1 MAKFCTRCGK
11 PLEEGQVCDCQAAA
25 TVAPT
30 TTTASSI
37 DFKESG
43 KDCLD
48 VVKGIFTK
56 PVETI
61 KNFTV
66 DSKYIAGI
74 ILVVV
79 TAIASGLYKIATL
92 KSIYGSTSGKGFNM
106 SDITSVLSGNLGLDK
121 PNYLKEFFT
130 TFAYNLVEY
139 AAIAFIGYLIV
150 SKLLKGKSSWKQMI
164 NATGAALTV
173 VCLGYLL
180 NSILVFIDAEFV
192 GYLRGYVTTFAKM
205 ASVLFLYKGVAET
218 AEVDKNKLYIWIPAM
233 FVVGA
238 AVIDILDK
246 IFN

>member
-1 MAKFCTRCGK
+1 MLV
-11 PLEEGQVCDCQAAA
+11 P
-25 TVAPT
+25 TVAPST
-30 TTTASSI
+30 ATASSI

-48 VVKGIFTK
+48 VLKGIFTK
-56 PVETI
+56 PIETI
-61 KNFTV
+61 KNFVV

-74 ILVVV
+74 IMVVV

-92 KSIYGSTSGKGFNM
+92 KSMYGSSTGKGFNM
-106 SDITSVLSGNLGLDK
+106 NDLSSVLSGNLGLEE

-150 SKLLKGKSSWKQMI
+150 SKLLKGKTSWKQMI
-164 NATGAALTV
+164 NAVGVAFSI
-173 VCLGYLL
+173 VCLGYLV
-180 NSILVFIDAEFV
+180 NSILVFVDAEFV
-192 GYLRGYVTTFAKM
+192 GYLRSYVSTFAKM
-205 ASVLFLYKGVAET
+205 ASVLILYKGVAET
-218 AEVDKNKLYIWIPAM
+218 AEVDKNKLYIWVPAM
-233 FVVGA
+233 FVVGS